1 MIWRCWLRNRQWNCP
16 CGRDRSKNA
25 TLRTTDGASRG
36 EKVMP
41 SSGISF
47 PEMSRKTCLFLTL
60 PFTMWYGRGE
70 LWAGV
75 IRADNPKCLHQR
87 ETSLSLP
94 IEPKF
99 FLAHHRPICKLP
111 NGCKRRLVEQ
121 PPIII
126 HCMQAITA
134 SVALQGNGLVFTR
147 LVPYENKPAG
157 S

>member
-87 ETSLSLP
+87 ETS
-94 IEPKF
+94 
-99 FLAHHRPICKLP
+99 ARCWDRTARPICCSVLILTCHVDVSRHNLLWYPAMIYVRKTGGTRGLCYVP
-111 NGCKRRLVEQ
+111 VCQ
-121 PPIII
+121 SPP
-126 HCMQAITA
+126 TP
-134 SVALQGNGLVFTR
+134 VRTLG
-147 LVPYENKPAG
+147 
-157 S
+157 